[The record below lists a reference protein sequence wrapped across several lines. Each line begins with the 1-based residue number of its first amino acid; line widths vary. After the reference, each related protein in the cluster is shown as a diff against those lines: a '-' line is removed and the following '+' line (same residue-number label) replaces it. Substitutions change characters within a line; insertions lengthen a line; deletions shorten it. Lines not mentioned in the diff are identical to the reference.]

1 MSVWVLLNLL
11 NEWGEHNK
19 MRGLKNVSILS
30 LFRNEFNN
38 KFNNKVARM
47 LDSIYSQ
54 QNRIL
59 VVKKSR
65 FCHLLRNFIMDV
77 IFTLLNLFIDF
88 SA

>member
-1 MSVWVLLNLL
+1 MI
-11 NEWGEHNK
+11 
-19 MRGLKNVSILS
+19 ILS

-47 LDSIYSQ
+47 LDSIYHMTFMVL

-59 VVKKSR
+59 VVKTSR
-65 FCHLLRNFIMDV
+65 FCHLLFNFIMDV
-77 IFTLLNLFIDF
+77 IVTLLNLFIDF